1 MRYEGTIYRPPSE
14 AYSLLVQVT
23 IGCSHNT
30 CTFCGMFIDKKYR
43 VRPQEEIFEDLE
55 DARMRFPSVGRIF
68 LCDGDALSLSND
80 RLIPILDKISE
91 LFPECE
97 RVNVYGNAIDV
108 LAKKPEQLREL
119 YEHGM
124 RMVYLG
130 AESGDPQ
137 VLAAINKGS
146 SRQEII
152 EAVHMIED
160 SGLMASVTFISGLA
174 GKAGWKEH
182 AVKTGTMISE
192 MNASYVALLT
202 LMVDQRTEIARQIRD
217 GEFQLLSPEE
227 VVAETYLLL
236 ENAKPQKPCVFRS
249 NHASNYLS
257 LKGNLP
263 DDRDAMLK
271 KLKMAMADS
280 GMLKDEIFRLL

>member
-80 RLIPILDKISE
+80 RLIPILDKIRD

-108 LAKKPEQLREL
+108 LAKTPEQLKEL

-130 AESGDPQ
+130 G
-137 VLAAINKGS
+137 
-146 SRQEII
+146 
-152 EAVHMIED
+152 
-160 SGLMASVTFISGLA
+160 
-174 GKAGWKEH
+174 
-182 AVKTGTMISE
+182 
-192 MNASYVALLT
+192 
-202 LMVDQRTEIARQIRD
+202 
-217 GEFQLLSPEE
+217 
-227 VVAETYLLL
+227 
-236 ENAKPQKPCVFRS
+236 
-249 NHASNYLS
+249 
-257 LKGNLP
+257 
-263 DDRDAMLK
+263 
-271 KLKMAMADS
+271 
-280 GMLKDEIFRLL
+280 